1 MYSRYVPPS
10 GPKASPRTA
19 NAPAP
24 AAPVSAPPPDITI
37 PPPVTAGAYGRY
49 VPPPKWQPATTHV
62 RFDDEPM
69 EPPVKRAKVAD
80 SEDNAADSS
89 EIVKEDTPDI
99 TERSEEKKK
108 GKKPKKEKK
117 EKSGKNE
124 KKKKTKEPKEGGQ
137 EDGQEGDPE
146 EARQEEAPVEDRTE
160 DSPNVQDE
168 QMDDDPAA
176 VEKTTSP
183 PPDAEQQGKKK
194 KDKKRKERP
203 AADDDDNTRKRH
215 KSVFEKLEKAIKL
228 VPESTP
234 APAGDEDVQMEDAAE
249 PEEVHG
255 LEPLPQPAPVVV
267 GPFKP
272 DYDTLPPW
280 LSEPIRVSR
289 DTAAPFT
296 TFGLGPGLGISA
308 DEASKLAA
316 KGYKEA
322 FAVQTAVIPQLLP
335 HHCRSMHSD
344 ILVSAATGSGK
355 TLAYALPMIRDLSHG
370 NPHAKTLRALV
381 VLPTRELVRQA
392 QHVLEEC
399 AGVFGS
405 GGRRRRVQIG
415 IAMGSQTVQ
424 KDQANL
430 MEREEV
436 YDPEGYQR
444 RLKRVKASEWNA
456 RRDEDDNEDEAYE
469 SDDEEKKEIWR
480 REDRL
485 PTLPD
490 HVVSYKSKVDVLVCT
505 PGRLVELINLTPG
518 FSLDHVRWLV
528 VDEADKLLGQT
539 FQQWLDVVIPRLQS
553 NDRTFA
559 RDHCQSNLSG
569 VRKVILSAT
578 MTRDLDLLSGLK
590 LRRPKLV
597 VLEGGEQQLAGA
609 KVQHVLPE
617 FLHESALKAD
627 AQLKPLFLLDL
638 LQSPHILGTRHAA
651 PAQDDDETSS
661 SGSDS
666 SDSDSSDVDPSS
678 DSDSDTSSSSEAE
691 ERPARKASNAAKGS
705 GSNTTTKTSDTNVL
719 IFTKSNEAAIRLG
732 RLLCLMAP
740 GLASTIGTL
749 TSTSA
754 YGARKQ
760 TLRAF
765 ATGKLRVIVASDLI
779 ARGIDLPALDHVVN
793 YDMPTSVASYV
804 HRVGRTARAGR
815 SGHAW
820 TLFTDPEARWFW
832 TAVAGA
838 DVRRSRKVE
847 RIRVTEEKEDAFET
861 KKDKYEAALELLA
874 KEAAEPRRRA

>member
-1 MYSRYVPPS
+1 M
-10 GPKASPRTA
+10 
-19 NAPAP
+19 
-24 AAPVSAPPPDITI
+24 
-37 PPPVTAGAYGRY
+37 
-49 VPPPKWQPATTHV
+49 
-62 RFDDEPM
+62 RFDDDEPM
-69 EPPVKRAKVAD
+69 EPPVKKTKVAETEG
-80 SEDNAADSS
+80 SAADSADN
-89 EIVKEDTPDI
+89 VKEDTPEI
-99 TERSEEKKK
+99 TERSEEKRKE
-108 GKKPKKEKK
+108 KKPKKEKK
-117 EKSGKNE
+117 EKSEKKE
-124 KKKKTKEPKEGGQ
+124 KKKKSKESKEEEQEKWQEGG
-137 EDGQEGDPE
+137 PE
-146 EARQEEAPVEDRTE
+146 EARQEEAPVEDGKE
-160 DSPNVQDE
+160 ESPEVQDE
-168 QMDDDPAA
+168 PMDDAPAA
-176 VEKTTSP
+176 VEQTTSP
-183 PPDAEQQGKKK
+183 APEAKQQGKKEK
-194 KDKKRKERP
+194 KRDKKKKERP
-203 AADDDDNTRKRH
+203 TADDDDDTRKRH
-215 KSVFEKLEKAIKL
+215 KSVFEKLEKAIKS
-228 VPESTP
+228 VPESAPTP
-234 APAGDEDVQMEDAAE
+234 TEDEDVQTEDAAE

-255 LEPLPQPAPVVV
+255 LEPLPQRAPVVV

-289 DTAAPFT
+289 DTVAPFT
-296 TFGLGPGLGISA
+296 SFGLGPGLGISA

-370 NPHAKTLRALV
+370 NPHAKKLRALV

-392 QHVLEEC
+392 QQVLEEC

-430 MEREEV
+430 VEREEV

-444 RLKRVKASEWNA
+444 RLKRVNASKWNA
-456 RRDEDDNEDEAYE
+456 PNDGDDADEEAADE

-485 PTLPD
+485 PTLPN
-490 HVVSYKSKVDVLVCT
+490 HVISYKSKVDVLICT

-539 FQQWLDVVIPRLQS
+539 FQQWLDVVIPRLQT

-597 VLEGGEQQLAGA
+597 VLEGDEQQSTGA
-609 KVQHVLPE
+609 KAQHVLPE
-617 FLHESALKAD
+617 FLYEAALKAD

-638 LQSPHILGTRHAA
+638 LQSPHILNSQDSA
-651 PAQDDDETSS
+651 PALDDDETSS

-666 SDSDSSDVDPSS
+666 SDSDTSDADSSS
-678 DSDSDTSSSSEAE
+678 DSDSDTSSESEAE
-691 ERPARKASNAAKGS
+691 ERPARKTTKASGTTTT
-705 GSNTTTKTSDTNVL
+705 TTTKTAGSSTTNVL

-740 GLASTIGTL
+740 GLAATVGTL
-749 TSTSA
+749 TSTAA
-754 YGARKQ
+754 YGARQ
-760 TLRAF
+760 RTLRAF
-765 ATGKLRVIVASDLI
+765 ATGRLRVIVASDLV

-793 YDMPTSVASYV
+793 YDLPTSAAAYV

-815 SGHAW
+815 AGRAW

-832 TAVAGA
+832 SAIAGVGTGA
-838 DVRRSRKVE
+838 AAAEVRRSRPVE
-847 RIRVTEEKEDAFET
+847 RLRVTEEKEDAFEA
-861 KKDKYEAALELLA
+861 KKDRYEAALELLA
-874 KEAAEPRRRA
+874 KEAAEPRKRA